1 MSNPHIPSVIVQV
14 FPVSTYDARTGN
26 LVDETH
32 VTRKAF
38 CGMLIGV
45 AWGVALAIFIE
56 PLGLGV
62 VRI

>member
-1 MSNPHIPSVIVQV
+1 IVHLPHIFPFCAQV
-14 FPVSTYDARTGN
+14 FPVSTYDARTAN

-32 VTRKAF
+32 VTRLAF

-45 AWGVALAIFIE
+45 VWGVALAIFVE

-62 VRI
+62 